1 MKYTFNIIT
10 VPLLLLTIWLTSC
23 GGGGGGSSSSSHPE
37 YLFTTDGYTLKTSA
51 VSGSTS
57 TERSSVSIPG
67 IPGTYTRD
75 IAGLVTITVPNHRL
89 PDGLRVDLVFS
100 PGAGGTATSGQYQVT
115 FVDVNTFTINDSA
128 TGTITGGT
136 VLRSPVTNLDAAY
149 TQTGTTTL
157 TVTFINHGLT
167 SGDGVKLHFTSG
179 TASDFV
185 KTISVVDANT
195 FTVTAPSAATTSG
208 NVTVSIGSSYN
219 IFDIAM
225 HPSGK
230 WVYVTSNYGCANGTP
245 PYCWGDGLISKFA
258 IDWASGALTF
268 ENSVRDISDV
278 QAAPVTLGIS
288 PDGKFLF
295 VEDDNLSDLEM
306 YAVDQTTGD
315 VLSELSSGS
324 GSIMHGL
331 DVSADGTRVYNG
343 DNVFAVDAVA
353 KTITNIYTDVGGET
367 SEIAGTN
374 LFFTDLVNLN
384 AYSISN
390 PDSPS
395 LISSVTT
402 SNQQAREVA
411 ATANGTRLITSG
423 WCGLMSFDF
432 DGANITP
439 AAAAGSNEYID
450 TDTNACNGAWQ
461 PPGGTRKMFRD
472 MHISSAGNMIATAY
486 FTNAPGVALGG
497 EPPSGYMLI
506 NLAADGS
513 LSLAADYPN
522 YNFSRVA
529 RFFKKP

>member
-1 MKYTFNIIT
+1 MKSKFNAIMT
-10 VPLLLLTIWLTSC
+10 ASLLIMTLLTSC
-23 GGGGGGSSSSSHPE
+23 GGGGSSTSRHPE

-51 VSGSTS
+51 LTGSTS
-57 TERSSVSIPG
+57 TELSSVTIPG
-67 IPGTYTRD
+67 IPGTYTRS
-75 IAGLVTITVPNHRL
+75 GTLVTVTVPNHRL

-100 PGAGGTATSGQYQVT
+100 PGTGGTATSGQYQVT
-115 FVDVNTFTINDSA
+115 VVDPDTFTINDSA
-128 TGTITGGT
+128 SGTITGGT
-136 VLRSPVTNLDAAY
+136 VLRSPVTDLAATY
-149 TQTGTTTL
+149 NQTGTTTL
-157 TVTFINHGLT
+157 TVTFINHGLS
-167 SGDGVKLHFTSG
+167 SGDGVNLHFTSG
-179 TASDFV
+179 TSGIPADLNA
-185 KTISVVDANT
+185 TINVIDANT
-195 FTVTAPSAATTSG
+195 FTMTAASAATTSG

-258 IDWASGALTF
+258 VDWASGALTF

-295 VEDDNLSDLEM
+295 VQDDNLNDLEM
-306 YAVDQTTGD
+306 YAVDQATGD
-315 VLSELSSGS
+315 VVSELSSAS
-324 GSIMHGL
+324 GSDLHGL
-331 DVSADGTRVYNG
+331 GVSADGTRVYNG

-353 KTITNIYTDVGGET
+353 QTITNIYTDVGGET
-367 SEIAGTN
+367 NEIAGTN
-374 LFFTDLVNLN
+374 MFSADLANLN

-390 PDSPS
+390 PDLPS
-395 LISSVTT
+395 LITSVTT
-402 SNQQAREVA
+402 SNQQAREVV

-439 AAAAGSNEYID
+439 AAAAGSNVYID
-450 TDTNACNGAWQ
+450 TDTNACNGIWQ

-472 MHISSAGNMIATAY
+472 MHINSAGDMLATAY
-486 FTNAPGVALGG
+486 FTSAPGIAQGG
-497 EPPSGYMLI
+497 GPPSGYMLI

-529 RFFKKP
+529 KFFKKP